1 MNPIGAR
8 QTYLHWLEDECFF
21 SLCSRQHFFWANHSS
36 EETLHSLF
44 GSNSKLFSPDFPRY
58 LNTLNEDATL
68 VWGSSEQIISEHTIS
83 PIFFPFQ
90 STEHVRSLKQAFN
103 SSKLGSVKYKLG
115 LLTSRFG
122 GEHPLKA
129 CTICITSDHSLHGV
143 AYWHLSHQFPGV
155 ITCPVHGCLL
165 MTSKENRQ
173 WSRRLQW
180 LLPDEFYLESSGQPA
195 PSPSTLHILQSM
207 SSAVIALA
215 KLGIYCSFEPNK
227 ISHVYKESLSIL
239 EKNLH
244 TREAVANSLAQYCSV
259 LQPYPPFLALPCSQQ
274 SATNFITQMIRKP
287 RGYYHPLKHL
297 TLILW
302 LFGRLESFVDAYQ
315 GLTEKQEL
323 FAIDNA
329 RAVNNIQVND
339 ALLPNLAAHPYTP
352 KPKPKKIFKEMKNEI
367 LEALADGTDK
377 NDVCVKF
384 KVSTSTVNRLLRL
397 NILIKQQISHNK
409 YIIKRTEHRKEWSS
423 IVHNNPGISAN
434 DIKKISPNNYAWLY
448 RNDRSWLAKK
458 TSGLL
463 SGRRGNNVRVDWDGR
478 DEKLCSMIKKV
489 FNERNANLSTI
500 RKQDIYQLVPNLFSA
515 LEQRTHY
522 PKTRKLLSEIIK

>member
-1 MNPIGAR
+1 MNPIGVR

-44 GSNSKLFSPDFPRY
+44 GSNSKLFSPDLPRC
-58 LNTLNEDATL
+58 LNTLNKDATL

-129 CTICITSDHSLHGV
+129 CTRCITSDHSLHGV
-143 AYWHLSHQFPGV
+143 AYWHLSHQLPGV
-155 ITCPVHGCLL
+155 IICPVHGCLL
-165 MTSKENRQ
+165 MTSKGNRQ

-180 LLPDEFYLESSGQPA
+180 LLPDEFYLENSGKPA
-195 PSPSTLHILQSM
+195 PSPSTLKTLKSM

-215 KLGIYCSFEPNK
+215 KLGINCNFEPNK
-227 ISHVYKESLSIL
+227 VSQVYKESLSIL
-239 EKNLH
+239 EDTLH
-244 TREAVANSLAQYCSV
+244 TREAAANSFAQYCSV
-259 LQPYPPFLALPCSQQ
+259 LQPYPPFLALPYSQQ
-274 SATNFITQMIRKP
+274 PAKNFITQMIRKP

-302 LFGRLESFVDAYQ
+302 LFGCLESFVDAYQ
-315 GLTEKQEL
+315 GLTKKQEL
-323 FAIDNA
+323 LAIDNTG
-329 RAVNNIQVND
+329 AVNDIQIND
-339 ALLPNLAAHPYTP
+339 ALLPNLSAQPYTP
-352 KPKPKKIFKEMKNEI
+352 KLKPKKIFGELKNKI
-367 LEALADGTDK
+367 LKALAGGTDK
-377 NDVCVKF
+377 KEVCFKF
-384 KVSTSTVNRLLRL
+384 KVSISTVNRLLRL
-397 NILIKQQISHNK
+397 NISIKQQINHSQ
-409 YIIKRTEHRKEWSS
+409 YIIKKTEHRKEWNS
-423 IVHNNPGISAN
+423 IIHKNPDISAN
-434 DIKKISPNNYAWLY
+434 DIKKLSPNNYAWLY
-448 RNDRSWLAKK
+448 RNDRSWLAKQ

-489 FNERNANLSTI
+489 LNERSANFSTI
-500 RKQDIYQLVPNLFSA
+500 RKQDLYQLVPNLFSA
-515 LEQRTHY
+515 LEQRKRY
-522 PKTRKLLSEIIK
+522 PNTRKLLSKIIK